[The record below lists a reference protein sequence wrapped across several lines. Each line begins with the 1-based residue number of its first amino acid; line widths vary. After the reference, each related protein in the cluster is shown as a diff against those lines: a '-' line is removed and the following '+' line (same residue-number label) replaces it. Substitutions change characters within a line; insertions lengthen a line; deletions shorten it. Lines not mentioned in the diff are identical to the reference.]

1 VTGRAGRFPHGLCD
15 FEDLEREIRKVD
27 SPEKKKYKAVTS
39 LHEVCNKIQS
49 ITYPQISHKRKK
61 VSGFESLLI
70 LNITNSRLAIMGSK
84 ATVMDLS
91 TRASLL
97 SSRGEKIEKETNKVE
112 MWKVIQDLWDP
123 KDNPNGYVSL
133 GMAENWLMRKQ
144 ISQHIRDNFD
154 PPGAAFTYGDGPTG
168 SKRLKEAVAKFVTHN
183 FAAYTEVKAEH
194 VTMTNGTSAALEHL
208 SFALSNPGDVFL
220 PGRPYYGNYEPDYTW
235 RFDAKLFPVSFDKD
249 DSRFDESCVRA
260 YEDAIKEALA
270 KKLNVAALILCHPH
284 NPLGR
289 CYPRHVIIEL
299 MKLCQSYKIHFICDE
314 IYALSTWDNKVDKSP
329 PPVPFESALSIN
341 LDGIIDGHRVHVI
354 WGMSKDFGANGIRVG
369 ALISQYNIDLH
380 KALVAVGLYTSVSS
394 LSDCVSVKLLEDED
408 WLLSYFPE
416 NQRRLSDSFTKIA
429 RWCQNNNI
437 NYAKG
442 VCAGFFIWVD
452 LGSKY
457 RERHHVDPSKD
468 VTDLILE
475 ALKQKKV
482 FLASGR
488 DFGAE
493 KHGWFRIIFSV
504 SDYYLFEG
512 LKRIIEA
519 LQ

>member
-1 VTGRAGRFPHGLCD
+1 
-15 FEDLEREIRKVD
+15 
-27 SPEKKKYKAVTS
+27 
-39 LHEVCNKIQS
+39 
-49 ITYPQISHKRKK
+49 
-61 VSGFESLLI
+61 
-70 LNITNSRLAIMGSK
+70 MGSK

-97 SSRGEKIEKETNKVE
+97 SARGERIEAETNKVE

-144 ISQHIRDNFD
+144 ISQHIKDNFD

-168 SKRLKEAVAKFVTHN
+168 SRRLKEAVAKFVTHN
-183 FAAYTEVKAEH
+183 FATYTEVKPEH
-194 VTMTNGTSAALEHL
+194 VSMTNGTSAALEHL
-208 SFALSNPGDVFL
+208 SFALADAGDVFVL
-220 PGRPYYGNYEPDYTW
+220 GRPYYGNYEPDYTW
-235 RFDAKLFPVSFDKD
+235 RFDADLHKVKFDKD
-249 DSRFDESCVRA
+249 DDRFDENCVKI
-260 YEDAIKEALA
+260 YEDAIKDAIKDA
-270 KKLNVAALILCHPH
+270 SGKKKKVAGLVLCHPH

-289 CYPRHVIIEL
+289 CYPRHVIVEL
-299 MKLCQSYKIHFICDE
+299 MKLCQRYEIHFISDE
-314 IYALSTWDNKVDKSP
+314 IYALSTWENKIDKSP

-341 LDGIIDGHRVHVI
+341 TDGIIDGHRVHVI

-394 LSDCVSVKLLEDED
+394 LSDYVSVKLLEDED
-408 WLLSYFPE
+408 WLQSYFPE
-416 NQRRLSDSFTKIA
+416 NQRRLSDSFTKMA
-429 RWCQNNNI
+429 RWCQNNGI

-442 VCAGFFIWVD
+442 VTAGFFIWVD
-452 LGSKY
+452 LGTKY
-457 RERHHVDPSKD
+457 REKHQVDPSQD
-468 VTDLILE
+468 ITELILE
-475 ALKQKKV
+475 ALKKKKV

-488 DFGAE
+488 DFGSE
-493 KHGWFRIIFSV
+493 KQGWFRIIFSV